1 MRRLLNRER
10 RQAPGPRCE
19 KVLIVRKNGKFNLSP
34 KRSTHICTSLAGQ
47 PVGLT
52 EVEEKMW
59 RLQFL
64 DIILGHYDEENKQF
78 SPMKEIVLL

>member
-1 MRRLLNRER
+1 MAEKRIYLL
-10 RQAPGPRCE
+10 
-19 KVLIVRKNGKFNLSP
+19 GKPPHRSQWFNLSP

-47 PVGLT
+47 AVGLS

-64 DIILGHYDEENKQF
+64 DIILGHYDEENKHF
-78 SPMKEIVLL
+78 SPMKEMVLL